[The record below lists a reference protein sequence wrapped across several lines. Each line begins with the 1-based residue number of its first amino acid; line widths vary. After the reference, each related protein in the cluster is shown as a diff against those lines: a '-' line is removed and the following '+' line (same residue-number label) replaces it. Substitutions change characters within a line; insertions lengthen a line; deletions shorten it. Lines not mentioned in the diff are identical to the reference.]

1 MKRMKEN
8 RIAIAHHS
16 REYSIQVI
24 RGGDVMLFV
33 SNPRLYFRSSIVYC
47 NEEQVSKLCKIIV

>member
-8 RIAIAHHS
+8 RIAIAHRS

-47 NEEQVSKLCKIIV
+47 NEEQVSKLC